1 MFYSNCWQQLILKK
15 MVIKHEGQP
24 FQLLKDRK
32 PKNMRI
38 VKLLLKD
45 GTVKDAV
52 VIDTGFGLEF
62 RKDSDRFHCFDDDV
76 KGWWYV

>member
-1 MFYSNCWQQLILKK
+1 

-24 FQLLKDRK
+24 FQLFKDRK
-32 PKNMRI
+32 PKNMSI

-45 GTVKDAV
+45 ETIQDAV

-62 RKDSDRFHCFDDDV
+62 KKDSTGFHCFDDDV